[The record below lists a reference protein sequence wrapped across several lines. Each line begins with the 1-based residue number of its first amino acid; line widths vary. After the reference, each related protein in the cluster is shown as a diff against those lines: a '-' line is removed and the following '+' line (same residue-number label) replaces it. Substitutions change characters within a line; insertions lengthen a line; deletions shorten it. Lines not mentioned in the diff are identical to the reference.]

1 MSTLPKLNSVQK
13 GLSLLGGSLLM
24 VSMLGGAKAQAQT
37 PESATPF
44 KSALSDAT
52 LLAQT
57 ETIPPLRYR
66 LDRVASIAPV
76 RGGVTVTLRN
86 NSPSDIT
93 YEAVAATSPR
103 TLATGEEAV
112 LTGLDTPTT
121 IVFYEKDGGLTQ
133 ATISE
138 VSRRN
143 DSFMV
148 EFNQAPTLSE
158 DDNSVVIL
166 ESGNIYFM

>member
-1 MSTLPKLNSVQK
+1 MSTLPKLNSVQR

-24 VSMLGGAKAQAQT
+24 MSMLGGAKAQAQT

-44 KSALSDAT
+44 KAALSEAT

-66 LDRVASIAPV
+66 LNRVASIAPI
-76 RGGVTVTLRN
+76 RGDVTVTLRN
-86 NSPSDIT
+86 NGSSDIT
-93 YEAVAATSPR
+93 YEAIAATDPR
-103 TLATGEEAV
+103 TLASGEEVV
-112 LTGLDTPTT
+112 LRGLDAPT
-121 IVFYEKDGGLTQ
+121 
-133 ATISE
+133 TISE

-143 DSFMV
+143 DSLMV
-148 EFNQAPTLSE
+148 EFSQAPTLSE